1 MSMAILQFYKNSFYY
16 PHYKEALTGYGASM
30 DCTPVGIN
38 QKGGTLR
45 VRGDM
50 AYFNGCNYL
59 ALTRDQQTIYA
70 WVDNLTYRTPESFD
84 VTYSVDAW
92 RTYKNRVNL
101 GTQFLKR
108 TPTVTNKLDSLLGGT
123 IAGVDVHTQEYLW
136 GNYHTRVLVVQVVP
150 EPAYVVN
157 NTPVQPTPY
166 HFYFAAYNPDN
177 WQSSS
182 TLVNFFSKL
191 RGSSAITNIITMYS
205 LPYMD
210 ISGMNTVGLPLME
223 GKEQVDIANG
233 FKFLS
238 GTNNVKDLL
247 TRSRLI
253 ELDTATSDL
262 TRTPH
267 TVQVLIPEA
276 GIMSIPDE
284 YLLRGNLKVRQDID
298 LFSGASNYTLT
309 YGEENKMSGISI
321 RGSSTSSIPVISSP
335 YDTYIS
341 QNQNALTTS
350 LIGDV
355 ASVAVGAGTF
365 LMAPN
370 MLSGGV
376 ALSGVKGLVSDYSTL
391 QDRQNMAQSN
401 PPSFLGT
408 AMANHFSSKFFV
420 IVKRP
425 YIENAALVNS
435 RYGYPLE
442 MVGPLVFPSS
452 GYVETQNCNVT
463 TDGTVPRWAVDDIN
477 KVFDDGLF
485 VH

>member
-50 AYFNGCNYL
+50 DYFNGCNYL

-92 RTYKNRVNL
+92 RTYKNRVKL

-177 WQSSS
+177 WQSST

-238 GTNNVKDLL
+238 GTNNVIDLL

-309 YGEENKMSGISI
+309 FWEIYVSYGLEITGMELVEDPLME
-321 RGSSTSSIPVISSP
+321 IPLILSSP
-335 YDTYIS
+335 
-341 QNQNALTTS
+341 
-350 LIGDV
+350 
-355 ASVAVGAGTF
+355 
-365 LMAPN
+365 P
-370 MLSGGV
+370 
-376 ALSGVKGLVSDYSTL
+376 
-391 QDRQNMAQSN
+391 
-401 PPSFLGT
+401 
-408 AMANHFSSKFFV
+408 
-420 IVKRP
+420 
-425 YIENAALVNS
+425 
-435 RYGYPLE
+435 
-442 MVGPLVFPSS
+442 
-452 GYVETQNCNVT
+452 
-463 TDGTVPRWAVDDIN
+463 
-477 KVFDDGLF
+477 
-485 VH
+485 

>member
-1 MSMAILQFYKNSFYY
+1 MTMAILEFFKNKHYY
-16 PHYKEALTGYGASM
+16 PHYSEQLEGYDWPM

-38 QKGGTLR
+38 QRGGTLR

-50 AYFNGCNYL
+50 AYFSGCNYIS
-59 ALTRDQQTIYA
+59 LTRNYQKIYA
-70 WVDNLTYRTPESFD
+70 WIDNLTYRTPESFE
-84 VTYSVDAW
+84 VAYTVDAW
-92 RTYKNRVNL
+92 RTYKDRVIL

-108 TPTVTNKLDSLLGGT
+108 TPTPTDKMDTLLGGT
-123 IAGVDVHTQEYLW
+123 KPAVDVHTQEYVW
-136 GNYHTRVLVVQVVP
+136 GNYHTRVLCVQVVP

-166 HFYFAAYNPDN
+166 HFYFCAYNPDN
-177 WQSSS
+177 WQASQP
-182 TLVNFFSKL
+182 LVDFFSKL

-223 GKEQVDIANG
+223 GDNQVDVAEG

-247 TRSRLI
+247 KRSKLI
-253 ELDTATSDL
+253 QLDTPISEI
-262 TRTPH
+262 TRTAH

-276 GIMSIPDE
+276 GIMNVPDE
-284 YLLRGNLKVRQDID
+284 YLLRGNVRVRQDVD

-355 ASVAVGAGTF
+355 ASVAIGAGTF

-376 ALSGVKGLVSDYSTL
+376 ALSGVKGLVGDMSTL
-391 QDRQNMAQSN
+391 QDKQNMAQSN

-425 YIENAALVNS
+425 YIENMTMVNE

-442 MVGPLVFPSS
+442 MVGTLSVPSS
-452 GYVETQNCNVT
+452 GYVETQNCKVSSN
-463 TDGTVPRWAVDDIN
+463 GTVPRWAIEEIN
-477 KVFDDGLF
+477 HVFDSGLF
-485 VH
+485 IH